1 MGVFKIFV
9 NGKFYEN
16 FNINFMRNIKKL
28 LKINYFFFSHK
39 FFIKKKNYFLN
50 QYPEDIR

>member
-39 FFIKKKNYFLN
+39 FFYKKKLLSKSI
-50 QYPEDIR
+50 P